1 MPAIVRQTM
10 SRDLAKSLLSNILSV
25 EDQYYI
31 GIGKADPYNIDDTII
46 APIDSPF
53 EEKEFRNNLQSI
65 KKIEGATMVTKRYNW
80 SSGAIYKGWS
90 DTISS
95 DITEQF
101 YVLNDAKEVYICLE
115 TGITQTG
122 EINVSSIEPNYG
134 VLGVDYTQPFTT
146 GDGYTWKFLYSLTP
160 ESIFSFLSSNYI
172 PVHEALNDIATGD
185 PIEDLQFYVKQ
196 AAVGGQVIRAEIENT
211 GSQFSVAP
219 IITVNGDGTGATAV
233 GYVSNGHLV
242 RVEMTDY
249 GSGYTHA
256 SFSIQGDGVDEVVR
270 AVVTD
275 TNGLG
280 FDPINDLKT
289 SSVLM
294 NIKPNGDEEGTFIV
308 ENEFRQIGLIKNPLT
323 PALLAFTDI
332 SAKVLPKITL
342 EQSSP
347 FTAGNLITGSQSG
360 AVGYVNESTGNEVH
374 FHQNEGTGFTNFQ
387 VGEVILQSNISSTG
401 TVQSITQDNGIDR
414 FTGQVLYI
422 ENRHR
427 IRRDAEQ
434 QEDIKIV
441 ITI

>member
-1 MPAIVRQTM
+1 
-10 SRDLAKSLLSNILSV
+10 
-25 EDQYYI
+25 
-31 GIGKADPYNIDDTII
+31 
-46 APIDSPF
+46 
-53 EEKEFRNNLQSI
+53 
-65 KKIEGATMVTKRYNW
+65 MVTKRYNW

-360 AVGYVNESTGNEVH
+360 AVCYVN
-374 FHQNEGTGFTNFQ
+374 
-387 VGEVILQSNISSTG
+387 
-401 TVQSITQDNGIDR
+401 
-414 FTGQVLYI
+414 
-422 ENRHR
+422 
-427 IRRDAEQ
+427 
-434 QEDIKIV
+434 
-441 ITI
+441 